1 MTHGRVE
8 DPSPDS
14 TEVSFH
20 TASVSSSSHLLLLL
34 RIKGVSPKV
43 RHVIQMFRLRKLFS
57 GVFIKINKSSLA
69 MLKVVEPYVA
79 WG

>member
-1 MTHGRVE
+1 MA
-8 DPSPDS
+8 P
-14 TEVSFH
+14 VSH
-20 TASVSSSSHLLLLL
+20 SSLLL

-69 MLKVVEPYVA
+69 MMKVVEPYVA